1 MGRGKRRRRAT
12 YGVVI
17 ATLTT
22 VTAAGVSALPAS
34 AQDTATALRASAI
47 AAAAESGEA
56 ANEELA
62 KAAAKESGQPV
73 EALNLRGERRDVV
86 ANADGSFT
94 AREYTQPV
102 RTVQDGSWV
111 PVDDTLVKQ
120 GDGTWAPK
128 AATVGLEFSDGG
140 EGPFAR
146 MNRVG
151 REYALTWP
159 GGVLP
164 APHVEG
170 DTARY
175 AEVLPGVDLA
185 VRADVEGFS
194 HYLVVKT
201 AEAAANSQLESI
213 ELGLTTKGLT
223 VTETD
228 SGALEA
234 VDSAVGGTVFESG
247 SASMWDSSAA
257 AGTSTAP
264 AARTAL
270 STAVSDPALDAADG
284 GRKAPLDVDVAKG
297 KLTLKP
303 DLKLLR
309 GKSTHYPVVL
319 DPTPRTTGATAWT
332 SVMSG
337 MPSEQDWKYSGHAGM
352 GKCPAD
358 YNPTQCAGI
367 GVRRLMFSVPMSFYS
382 GKKILSA
389 SFSARVGAVY
399 WADAR
404 AEPVDLYRIGGQNY
418 TITSSSNWS
427 NTSSSWS
434 DYLMTVDQKISPTTC
449 SSPANLHFSNGE
461 LLTDVQDAAYGGWS
475 TMSLGL
481 RAKDESTYGG
491 WKRICGNSY
500 LSITYNTP
508 PAQVATSL
516 MSSNPGGKC
525 VVDANKAPYIDS
537 LPQLRTEARDAD
549 NSSSYTDQVKVQFQV
564 FYKDKGGV
572 ERSYFADTL
581 YKSPNPGTVFS
592 HQVVQPA
599 LGAGV
604 GMWEPSTRTFHLR
617 NTATAGF
624 PDSKPAFPEAGTVPL
639 TGDWDGD
646 GVETIGMFD
655 PATRIFHLRN
665 KNDGP
670 DSWAVQFGT
679 VGDIPVVGDWNG
691 DGTDTVGVWRP
702 SNHYFYLNNE
712 HTNTTTDV
720 SFVYGA
726 TGMTPITGDW
736 NGDGYD
742 TIGMYDSS
750 NIMIY
755 LRNSNSGGGNSNEIR
770 YGSAGDKPV
779 VGDWDKDKIDT
790 VGVWR
795 PDTHYFYLNN
805 ELTNNVA
812 DLSFVY
818 GADGMLPLS
827 GNWSTDSG
835 IPAETT
841 ISYQARAF
849 DGDQWGPWSS
859 ANGVGRCYVKRD
871 AVTPKAPTVA
881 GAPYKDDEVWRSG
894 VGKSGT
900 FSFDAADTD
909 VVGYRWTIDDEV
921 QDPVPT
927 SGGASKSVTWTPTWQ
942 GRHTLSAEAYDAAG
956 RTSARAEYSFKVV
969 DDGPVGQWNL
979 GDLPGSVKA
988 VEEMDRA
995 PAMAGSGVTFGVPG
1009 PASRTDSAARLDGT
1023 ADGYLTVQAADTDT
1037 DPLKR
1042 AAVIDPTQSFSVS
1055 AWVKPA
1061 TLDHDMALL
1070 SQDSLNDAGFVL
1082 GYSASDKGW
1091 FFEAPG
1097 TDAGTTT
1104 RWRVKAAGSVTANQW
1119 VHLTA
1124 MFDGKAATGPRLSL
1138 QVNNNAATTAARTS
1152 TMTVGGD
1159 FQIGRAKTGQ
1169 TETGALYGSQFVGD
1183 IADVRAFTRTVS
1195 AAEVAQ
1201 FQRTIPD
1208 RKAYWQFDAAADTS
1222 VTNVQAD
1229 GQPLTLQG
1237 AKVHVATDALD
1248 DFQALTGQGHLELD
1262 GVNDWAATSAPV
1274 VSETGS
1280 YTIALRAR
1288 LTSLDPDKSQTVL
1301 ALPGQNTDR
1310 LVVRYDAPTQ
1320 RWQAVVT
1327 ASDTVGAPATVVT
1340 STAQAEPTRDGFG
1353 DHLAVVYDA
1362 VTRQVRLYVN
1372 GASAPDD
1379 ARLNISPWNSVG
1391 AVQVGRSAKAAGGE
1405 YFAGAV
1411 DEVRFYAGALDRN
1424 GLRLLKG
1431 LQADPGI

>member
-1 MGRGKRRRRAT
+1 MLTALTAT
-12 YGVVI
+12 G
-17 ATLTT
+17 A
-22 VTAAGVSALPAS
+22 SAVPAS
-34 AQDTATALRASAI
+34 AQDTSAVQRASAV
-47 AAAAESGEA
+47 ATAVESGEA
-56 ANEELA
+56 PNEELA

-102 RTVQDGSWV
+102 RTVQDGGWV
-111 PVDDTLVKQ
+111 PVDDSLVKKS
-120 GDGTWAPK
+120 DGSWAPK

-140 EGPFAR
+140 NGPFAR

-159 GGVLP
+159 GGALP
-164 APHVEG
+164 TPQVEG

-175 AEVLPGVDLA
+175 AEVLPGVDLV

-201 AEAAANSQLESI
+201 AEAAANPQLESI
-213 ELGLTTKGLT
+213 EFGLATKGLT

-228 SGALEA
+228 TGALKA
-234 VDSAVGGTVFESG
+234 VDSAVGGTVFESD
-247 SASMWDSSAA
+247 SASMWDSSAPT
-257 AGTSTAP
+257 GSSTASS
-264 AARTAL
+264 ARTAL
-270 STAVSDPALDAADG
+270 TTAASGPALDAADG
-284 GRKAPLDVDVAKG
+284 GRKALLDVDVAKG
-297 KLTLKP
+297 KLFLKP

-309 GKSTHYPVVL
+309 GKDTRYPVVL
-319 DPTPRTTGATAWT
+319 DPTPRTTGATAWS

-337 MPSEQDWKYSGHAGM
+337 MQSEQDWKYSGHAGM
-352 GKCPAD
+352 GKCPVD

-367 GVRRLMFSVPMSFYS
+367 GVRRLLFSFPMSFYS
-382 GKKILSA
+382 GKKVLSA

-404 AEPVDLYRIGGQNY
+404 AEPVDLYGIGGQNY

-427 NTSSSWS
+427 NTQSSWS

-461 LLTDVQDAAYGGWS
+461 LLTEVQGAASGGWS

-481 RAKDESTYGG
+481 RAKDESTYAG

-508 PAQVATSL
+508 PTQVATSL

-525 VVDANKAPYIDS
+525 VADATRAPSIDS
-537 LPQLRTEARDAD
+537 LPQLRTEARDPD

-564 FYKDKGGV
+564 FYKDKGEV

-592 HQVVQPA
+592 HQVVQPP

-604 GMWEPSTRTFHLR
+604 GMWEPSARTFHMR
-617 NTATAGF
+617 NTPTAGVTDNKW
-624 PDSKPAFPEAGTVPL
+624 PYPEAGTVPL

-646 GVETIGMFD
+646 GVDTIGMYD
-655 PATRIFHLRN
+655 AATHVFHLRD

-670 DSWAVQFGT
+670 ERWAIQYGT
-679 VGDIPVVGDWNG
+679 AGDIPVVGDWDG
-691 DGTDTVGVWRP
+691 DGIDTIGVWRP

-726 TGMTPITGDW
+726 TGMTPIVGDW

-750 NIMIY
+750 NIMVY
-755 LRNSNSGGGNSNEIR
+755 LRNSNSAGGNSSELR
-770 YGSAGDKPV
+770 YGSAGDEPV
-779 VGDWDKDKIDT
+779 VGDWNKDKVDT

-795 PDTHYFYLNN
+795 PSTHYFYLNN

-812 DLSFVY
+812 DLSFIF

-827 GNWSTDSG
+827 GNWSADSG
-835 IPAETT
+835 IPANTT

-859 ANGVGRCYVKRD
+859 ANGAGRCYLKRD
-871 AVTPKAPTVA
+871 AFTPKAPAVI
-881 GAPYKDDEVWRSG
+881 GDPYKDDEVWRSG
-894 VGKSGT
+894 VGKPGT
-900 FSFDAADTD
+900 FTFTAADTD
-909 VVGYRWTIDDEV
+909 VVGYRWTIDDAA
-921 QDPVPT
+921 QPPMPT
-927 SGGASKSVTWTPTWQ
+927 TGGAPKGVTWTPTWQ
-942 GRHTLSAEAYDAAG
+942 GRHTLSVEAYDASG

-979 GDLPGSVKA
+979 GDVSGSVKA

-995 PAMAGSGVTFGVPG
+995 PAIPGSGVTFGVAG
-1009 PASRTDSAARLDGT
+1009 PASRADSAARLDGT
-1023 ADGYLTVQAADTDT
+1023 ANGYLSVSAADTDT
-1037 DPLKR
+1037 DSLKQ

-1061 TLDHDMALL
+1061 SLDRDVAVL
-1070 SQDSLNDAGFVL
+1070 SQDGLNDAGFVL
-1082 GYSASDKGW
+1082 GYSASDQSW
-1091 FFEAPG
+1091 YFEAPG

-1104 RWRVKAAGSVTANQW
+1104 RWRVKGAGSVTANQW

-1124 MFDGKAATGPRLSL
+1124 MFDAKAATGSRLSL
-1138 QVNNNAATTAARTS
+1138 QINNNAAATAARTS

-1169 TETGALYGSQFVGD
+1169 TETGAVYGSQFVGD

-1195 AAEVAQ
+1195 TAEVAQ

-1208 RKAYWQFDAAADTS
+1208 RKAYWQFDAPVENDT
-1222 VTNVQAD
+1222 VANVQAD
-1229 GQPLTLQG
+1229 GQLLKLQG
-1237 AKVHVATDALD
+1237 AVVHVATDALD

-1262 GVNDWAATSAPV
+1262 GKSAWASTDEKAVATNQ
-1274 VSETGS
+1274 S
-1280 YTIALRAR
+1280 YTVSVRAR

-1301 ALPGQNTDR
+1301 SLPGQNTDR
-1310 LVVRYDAPTQ
+1310 LVVRYDAPTK

-1327 ASDTVGAPATVVT
+1327 ASDTVGAPTTVVT
-1340 STAQAEPTRDGFG
+1340 STAQADPTRDGFG
-1353 DHLAVVYDA
+1353 DHLAVVYDS

-1372 GASAPDD
+1372 GASVPDD
-1379 ARLNISPWNSVG
+1379 ARLNTSPWDSVG
-1391 AVQVGRSAKAAGGE
+1391 GVQVGRSTKTTGGE
-1405 YFAGAV
+1405 YFAGAL
-1411 DEVRFYAGALDRN
+1411 DEVRLYAGALDRN
-1424 GLRLLKG
+1424 GLKQLGG